1 MPAAGVVDEELP
13 ELVLPRLTFAE
24 LLEVFAETKRG
35 EPKVFV
41 AAVPPVVD
49 VELGR
54 PYCSGL
60 L

>member
-24 LLEVFAETKRG
+24 LLEVFALTKRG

-41 AAVPPVVD
+41 AEAPPVVE

-54 PYCSGL
+54 PYCKGL